1 MDQAFD
7 LAKKSVALDENDSVS
22 LDTLGWTY
30 LLRKSFDLAE
40 QFKRQSLDLNPN
52 DPWRI
57 TGMGL
62 LYTYFGDLD
71 EAFRWFDQSKRI
83 DPYFEPA
90 WRWHILG
97 VAHFVA
103 HRYDEAIAA
112 FNRSATMPGWVQAYL
127 ATCYVLTE
135 NADRANETAAEVVRL
150 MPRFSASRFAEKEPF
165 RRPADREHLLDAL
178 RRAKLPD

>member
-1 MDQAFD
+1 GIALPLGNPVVEDERRRLFERAIEIDPGYGLAHAWLAHAISLEWFRGEADSALDQAFD
-7 LAKKSVALDENDSVS
+7 QAKKAVALDGNDSVS
-22 LDTLGWTY
+22 LDVLGWTY

-57 TGMGL
+57 TAMGL

-112 FNRSATMPGWVQAYL
+112 FNRSTTMPGWVQAYL
-127 ATCYVLTE
+127 A
-135 NADRANETAAEVVRL
+135 
-150 MPRFSASRFAEKEPF
+150 
-165 RRPADREHLLDAL
+165 
-178 RRAKLPD
+178 